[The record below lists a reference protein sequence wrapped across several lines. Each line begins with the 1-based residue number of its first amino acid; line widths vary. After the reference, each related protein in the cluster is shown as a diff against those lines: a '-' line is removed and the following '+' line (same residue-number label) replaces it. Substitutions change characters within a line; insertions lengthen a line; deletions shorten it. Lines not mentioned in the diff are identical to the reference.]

1 MPASCE
7 HPREHQRG
15 EYRYLRRIDSPADLK
30 AIPERELPDVC
41 AEIRDAIIAR
51 CEAVGGHVGSNLGA
65 IEATV
70 AMHYVFDSPR
80 DRIVFDVSHQS
91 YTHKIL
97 TGRARAFTD
106 PAHYG
111 DASGFTNPD
120 ESEHDLF
127 AQGHTGASIS
137 LACGLAKARDL
148 TGGSDAWRREQV
160 VAFIGDGSLSSG
172 IAYEGLNEAG
182 ELNTGLVIIV
192 NDNAMSITPDHGGMY
207 EGFAELR
214 RTRGR
219 SPRNLFRDLGLDY
232 RYVED
237 GNDVHALIAALREAR
252 GLGHPV
258 VVHIHTAKGLGLDW
272 AMEHREAG
280 HWQDG
285 ADEVPEGAALPKAAP
300 DARKQYGMAAMDLLL
315 ERIRQGRPVM
325 VVSPA
330 TPGSNGITPAFRKAA
345 GAHYI
350 DTGITE
356 QHALAFAAGL
366 ARGGARPVVGTSAT
380 FLQRAYD
387 QFHQELGLNR
397 APVTVLMFQ
406 TGLSGTDMTHQG
418 MFDIPMLCAIPGL
431 TCLAPAS
438 MEEFLAMVDW
448 ATAGSDEWRG
458 AGAASGCAAS
468 GLASAGCAASGL
480 ADGGCDSSAGA
491 GADRTRDAVA
501 DGAGSE
507 RDSSACTGADGAVP
521 VHVDACRACT
531 GPRGPVV
538 IQVPSRVLHESDYAA
553 RGCAVGDGGDA
564 EGRVIGDDAAAA
576 AAADLPGGHAFIDGA
591 HDAPDDSTTVGF
603 RLNARFGMT
612 ADDAVASEDGAAHA
626 PRFLRPRFL
635 RRGSRVAILGLGDFL
650 PLALDVADALR
661 GATGVEASVI
671 DPRVFSSLDVATL
684 EGLRDDHEL
693 VVTLENGS
701 IVGGFGEQV
710 AAYYGPSAMR
720 VMVRGGGKAIM
731 DRVPLD
737 GPDGQL
743 ARWRLTPALLA
754 EDIAAALG

>member
-1 MPASCE
+1 MPASCA

-70 AMHYVFDSPR
+70 AMHYVFDSPS
-80 DRIVFDVSHQS
+80 DKIVFDVSHQS

-148 TGGSDAWRREQV
+148 TGGADAWRREQV

-214 RTRGR
+214 RTHGQ

-448 ATAGSDEWRG
+448 ATSRPGEG
-458 AGAASGCAAS
+458 CGAASAACADS
-468 GLASAGCAASGL
+468 GR
-480 ADGGCDSSAGA
+480 DA
-491 GADRTRDAVA
+491 GAD
-501 DGAGSE
+501 AG
-507 RDSSACTGADGAVP
+507 
-521 VHVDACRACT
+521 RACA

-553 RGCAVGDGGDA
+553 RGCMIGNRDGVDDH
-564 EGRVIGDDAAAA
+564 VIGDDAATAGV
-576 AAADLPGGHAFIDGA
+576 PGGNAFIDGV
-591 HDAPDDSTTVGF
+591 HDAPDDPTTVGF
-603 RLNARFGMT
+603 RFNARFGMA
-612 ADDAVASEDGAAHA
+612 ADDAAAPEVGAACG

-650 PLALDVADALR
+650 PLALDAADVLR

-671 DPRVFSSLDVATL
+671 DPRVFSSLDAATL
-684 EGLRDDHEL
+684 EGLRDGHDL
-693 VVTLENGS
+693 VVTLEDGS
-701 IVGGFGEQV
+701 TVGGFGEQV

-754 EDIAAALG
+754 QDIAAALD